1 MLHFRLWLVRANLLH
16 PFIDISFRDILAEPI
31 LLLDSSFKLIA
42 FASKLVEIVIRKM
55 TPRLLSFPL
64 NFLPVGFY
72 LTSIPCDLH
81 IAKAM

>member
-42 FASKLVEIVIRKM
+42 FASNLVEIVIRKM
-55 TPRLLSFPL
+55 TPACLAFPL
-64 NFLPVGFY
+64 
-72 LTSIPCDLH
+72 TSFQLASTSLQF
-81 IAKAM
+81 IAISI